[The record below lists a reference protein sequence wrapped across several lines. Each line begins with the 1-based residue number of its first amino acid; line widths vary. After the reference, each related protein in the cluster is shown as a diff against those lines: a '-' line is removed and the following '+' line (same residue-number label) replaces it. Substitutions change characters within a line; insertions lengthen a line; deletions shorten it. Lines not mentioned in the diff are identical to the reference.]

1 MSSAISSREEREEE
15 GGREV
20 LRIEKL
26 TYAESDVTE
35 RGIPFQLVLWD
46 AGPGYCRPD
55 IRESEDELRAEYE
68 SIERIDEQ

>member
-1 MSSAISSREEREEE
+1 MSSTISSREEE

-20 LRIEKL
+20 LRIERL

-35 RGIPFQLVLWD
+35 REVSHSNSFCGV

-68 SIERIDEQ
+68 STERIDEQ